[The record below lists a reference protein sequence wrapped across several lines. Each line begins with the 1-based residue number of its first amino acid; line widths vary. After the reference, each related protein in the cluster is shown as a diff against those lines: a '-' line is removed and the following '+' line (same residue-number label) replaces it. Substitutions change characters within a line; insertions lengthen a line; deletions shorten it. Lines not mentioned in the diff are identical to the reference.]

1 MKTKLIIIAIFNILM
16 CNLLTAQ
23 NINGKLG
30 TNGQFIIRDT
40 TATFLSLSQTT
51 GDLSLNRSIVL
62 PVTTFGSQFG
72 SIFKGTS
79 RFLHNFTPVNA
90 GGGNVFLGINSG
102 NFTMS
107 GSGSQSSYN
116 TGVGQN
122 SLSSLTTGYENSA
135 FGLSSL
141 NSNTTGNDNSAFG
154 SFALSSNSTG
164 NSNSAFGFRTM
175 NNNSSGTQ
183 NSAFGYNALY
193 SNSTGFQ
200 NTAMG
205 YFSLLNNFGNYNTA
219 IGYNSGSTITTGAN
233 LTCIG
238 TDASPTTPTAIDQI
252 TLGNGFVTS
261 LRCNVTTI
269 TSLSDMRDK
278 KNITDLSLGLDFISK
293 LKPRQFNWDKREWY
307 DNNVSD
313 GSKMIESPTAGFIA
327 QELDEAQTTS
337 NAEWVNLVLKDNPDK
352 WEATPGNLLP
362 IVVKAIQQLKA
373 ENDKLKLE
381 IETFKTVNEKVARLE
396 QIINDLSASK
406 NVSLTENK

>member
-1 MKTKLIIIAIFNILM
+1 MKTKLIIIAVFNILM
-16 CNLLTAQ
+16 CNLVIAQ

-62 PVTTFGSQFG
+62 PVSSAGSQFG
-72 SIFKGTS
+72 VIYKGTT
-79 RFLHNFTPVNA
+79 RFLHNFYPVGS
-90 GGGNVFLGINSG
+90 GGANLFLGLNSG
-102 NFTMS
+102 NLTMT
-107 GSGSQSSYN
+107 GTGGQSSYN

-164 NSNSAFGFRTM
+164 NYNSAFGFRTM
-175 NNNSSGTQ
+175 NGNTSGTQ

-205 YFSLLNNFGNYNTA
+205 YYSLLNNGGNYNTA

-327 QELDEAQTTS
+327 QELDEAQTIS

-373 ENDKLKLE
+373 ENDELKLE
-381 IETFKTVNEKVARLE
+381 IEAFKTVNEKVARLE